1 MISSAAAKVC
11 VREGFRRQRWLQC
24 RLMRRG
30 ASASTPRILGDLQKL
45 PTESPASVVGSLKE
59 WWSGGVHAE
68 DEELSEDDVRSLRV
82 VPHYDYAVLSE
93 HVYGDGSSR
102 PLPEGWEEYMNCS
115 DLSLDREGFGAAA
128 YINTELQHVVIAKRG
143 TIDAASLRAGVWVY
157 SDEPTIQFMLAEQFS
172 IALRLKLD
180 LEEKSDYTVSYTGHS
195 LGGVLAT
202 CRAVAEQTFA
212 IVFETPGCRGF
223 VERTMYPFKYDDA
236 DIIVYLRPPNTIN
249 TLKPQ
254 VGHVVQLPPQDVVQR
269 ANEAASEAASEA
281 DENAQQTIVQM
292 LPSLPSTL
300 SPFPNVAE
308 FMGKKILERSVPAE
322 LYDYLSRLE
331 PVVRDLFNETQ
342 QVHSIH
348 NIVPLFEDAR
358 GCCCEPE
365 GSDIALVWPTHP
377 MQFFEYNSSQKSLE
391 DVRPDEPHLR
401 SAYEELQRKI
411 YQTRK
416 RNKHEIPLTWLK
428 EDDVKLIS
436 HWQGLSPSKKRSAS
450 LPFTSLD
457 RRVLNACWIGRENV
471 KCKVI
476 SAFQMKQYLFILK
489 RRDEVRDFVSRL

>member
-1 MISSAAAKVC
+1 M
-11 VREGFRRQRWLQC
+11 Q
-24 RLMRRG
+24 
-30 ASASTPRILGDLQKL
+30 
-45 PTESPASVVGSLKE
+45 SLKE

-82 VPHYDYAVLSE
+82 VPHYDYAVMCE
-93 HVYGDGSSR
+93 HVYGDGTSR
-102 PLPEGWEEYMNCS
+102 PLPKGWAVYMNCS
-115 DLSLDREGFGAAA
+115 DLSLNREGFGAAA

-143 TIDAASLRAGVWVY
+143 TIDAAGLRAGIWVY
-157 SDEPTIQFMLAEQFS
+157 FDEPTIQFTLAEQFS
-172 IALRLKLD
+172 KVVRLKLD

-254 VGHVVQLPPQDVVQR
+254 VGHVVQLPPQEIVQV
-269 ANEAASEAASEA
+269 AASEA
-281 DENAQQTIVQM
+281 DENAQKKIAQM

-308 FMGKKILERSVPAE
+308 FMGKKILERSVPE

-365 GSDIALVWPTHP
+365 GSDIALVWPTHL

-436 HWQGLSPSKKRSAS
+436 FWESLSPNEKRSAS

-489 RRDEVRDFVSRL
+489 RRHNVRDFVSRLPPPCTPLSKL